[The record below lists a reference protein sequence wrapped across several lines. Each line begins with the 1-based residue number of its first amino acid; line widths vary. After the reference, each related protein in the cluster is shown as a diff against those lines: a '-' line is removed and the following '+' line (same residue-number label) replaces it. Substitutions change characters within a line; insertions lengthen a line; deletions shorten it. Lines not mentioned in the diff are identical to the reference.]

1 MLYMSTT
8 SCDSPVYLSVRACV
22 HIYIHTYI
30 YTRERYI
37 YIYIHDKYV
46 GLYSLQ
52 SVCVCAS

>member
-8 SCDSPVYLSVRACV
+8 SCDSPLYLSVRACV

-30 YTRERYI
+30 YMRYI